1 MQFRFKLA
9 MFNQLKILIV
19 DDEEADRMTVRRLL
33 KKSGIETEITE
44 AADYEEAKEKMSN
57 NLFDCVFVDYLL
69 RIKMV

>member
-1 MQFRFKLA
+1 